1 MKSKT
6 YARFSDGKRQKK
18 SFKIKD
24 LQIGLQAVDEQFPS
38 TGWVET
44 RWDAPPDVRVRGWQ
58 SGVMRIKP
66 NELRMVRI

>member
-6 YARFSDGKRQKK
+6 YARFSAHKRKKK

-24 LQIGLQAVDEQFPS
+24 LQIGLQALDEQFPS

-44 RWDAPPDVRVRGWQ
+44 RRNDAPPPPDLRVRDG
-58 SGVMRIKP
+58 RAA
-66 NELRMVRI
+66 